1 MTLIFILHSLTLLII
16 SNRIS
21 AVIIMLFPLMDVNSD
36 LLYSLVEK
44 FYSTKLFYLTI
55 LFYIIPNLTFLYR
68 IYELRARPYF
78 ISSYF
83 LIFLKDFIW
92 IAIEDSHPT
101 FHKKT
106 ILWNY
111 PQHDDLFKVVF
122 YIVKWIFVIA
132 LQIISIILMIIIV
145 ILSLPL
151 QIFWLFLGIVLFQ
164 SKVIAVNSIW
174 NEWFYIWSGDITIS
188 EKKVNEI
195 DFKLLHQ
202 SKLLEFTIESAP
214 QLIIQTIN
222 NFHFEELGTVA
233 IFSSSFSVFMICNG
247 IYKYLY
253 YMLILK
259 INIEDIPVNTT
270 ISAYFEMYKKMF
282 RSVIKLFSKKKS
294 KNNNKD
300 AILDDEKR

>member
-21 AVIIMLFPLMDVNSD
+21 AVIIMIIPLMDVNGD
-36 LLYSLVEK
+36 LLYCLVEK

-55 LFYIIPNLTFLYR
+55 LFYIIPNLTFVYR
-68 IYELRARPYF
+68 LYELRARPYF
-78 ISSYF
+78 ISSFF

-111 PQHDDLFKVVF
+111 PQHDNLFKVVF
-122 YIVKWIFVIA
+122 YIVKWIFVIV
-132 LQIISIILMIIIV
+132 LQIIS
-145 ILSLPL
+145 
-151 QIFWLFLGIVLFQ
+151 
-164 SKVIAVNSIW
+164 
-174 NEWFYIWSGDITIS
+174 
-188 EKKVNEI
+188 
-195 DFKLLHQ
+195 
-202 SKLLEFTIESAP
+202 
-214 QLIIQTIN
+214 
-222 NFHFEELGTVA
+222 

-247 IYKYLY
+247 IYRYLY
-253 YMLILK
+253 YMFILK
-259 INIEDIPVNTT
+259 TNIEDIPTD
-270 ISAYFEMYKKMF
+270 IDMCKKMF
-282 RSVIKLFSKKKS
+282 HICVIKLFSQKKS